1 MSAPLRTPVLRHL
14 AWLAQAARLYTGQ
27 AAFDPAA
34 YLQHDGLLTLQMWEQ
49 HPDMAPTIL
58 WQSPPRR
65 LGAYFETLYA
75 VLLQHLLGWRIEARN
90 LQVIVE
96 GHTLGELDFL
106 VTNPLTG
113 KLEHHEIA
121 VKFYLGFETPD
132 AVHWVGPNSRDT
144 LARKEKALRER
155 QSRLTDRPETV
166 ALLAQLG
173 YESVEQSRIFMPGYL
188 FQPVGR
194 TLPVPS
200 GVEYMPDASHW
211 CHRSCFTPEE
221 GEWVQLEKPDWLG
234 PFYHPGSAHS
244 QGDVVILS
252 AREAT
257 EYARTLERPGL
268 LARLAPVGRE
278 GGRQEVERIF
288 IVPDAWP
295 GPSYG

>member
-1 MSAPLRTPVLRHL
+1 MSAPLRIPVLRHL
-14 AWLAQAARLYTGQ
+14 AWLAQAPRLYSGQ
-27 AAFDPAA
+27 AAFDSTA
-34 YLQHDGLLTLQMWEQ
+34 YLPHDWLQTLQMWEQ
-49 HPDMAPTIL
+49 HPDLAPSIL
-58 WQSPPRR
+58 WQPPPRR

-121 VKFYLGFETPD
+121 VKFYLGFEASD

-155 QSRLTDRPETV
+155 QSRLTDRPETA
-166 ALLAQLG
+166 ALLAQRG
-173 YESVEQSRIFMPGYL
+173 YGPVEQSRIFMPGYL

-194 TLPVPS
+194 ALPVPA
-200 GVEYMPDASHW
+200 GVEHVPDTSHW
-211 CHRSCFTPEE
+211 CHRSRFEPEA
-221 GEWVQLEKPDWLG
+221 GEWVLLEKPNWLG
-234 PFYHPGSAHS
+234 PFYYPGPAHF
-244 QGDVVILS
+244 QDDAVILS

-268 LARLAPVGRE
+268 LARLEPFGRE
-278 GGRQEVERIF
+278 GGWQEVERIF
-288 IVPDAWP
+288 IVPDVWP
-295 GPSYG
+295 GSSYG